1 MFGHRGLASHGLR
14 CEMEVIQSRRKV
26 NDRGING
33 FDPAPGYH
41 RQRRLPRASSRLSDV
56 RIHDFLMEWT
66 RYDLDE

>member
-1 MFGHRGLASHGLR
+1 
-14 CEMEVIQSRRKV
+14 MEVIQSRRKV